1 MPIKERLKKIL
12 DLFLCFLKIGAF
24 TFGGGYAMVSLVQR
38 DMVEKKKW
46 LTEREMV
53 DVIAIAESTPG
64 VIALNTATYVG
75 AKIAGF
81 WGSLFA
87 SIGAMLPSV
96 IIILA
101 IYPVIQLF
109 GENQYVKWAFLGIR
123 ACVSALILNATY
135 KISKMNEKT
144 VVSFVVTGVALVLAL
159 LSTFEVIKLDM
170 IFIILGAALFG
181 IIWGIIG
188 RQRKK
193 KKGTA
198 ESAEQSVVGESA
210 AENLSETGEARKPD
224 GEEGEKAAACNEP
237 DSESVDNTDA
247 SAPSETRG
255 DAESAAKESD
265 GKDDDEP
272 VSERADEKKEE
283 N

>member
-96 IIILA
+96 IVILA

-170 IFIILGAALFG
+170 VFIILGAALFG

-198 ESAEQSVVGESA
+198 ADEAQSAVEHGAPDEESANVKEADKPNGE
-210 AENLSETGEARKPD
+210 
-224 GEEGEKAAACNEP
+224 NELNIA
-237 DSESVDNTDA
+237 DNSDYTAD
-247 SAPSETRG
+247 RVN
-255 DAESAAKESD
+255 AESAAKESD
-265 GKDDDEP
+265 VKDDDAP
-272 VSERADEKKEE
+272 VSEPAEDNKEDDG
-283 N
+283 NAIS